1 MIAEKCSL
9 CERPLV
15 PDSLYCNFH
24 KMASI
29 EIKSRFSE
37 WNIAFGNISWERYL
51 ETIIGLKE
59 IGVWASEVARF
70 DLLHFRQASASNQS
84 FKDTGQ
90 MFHGN

>member
-9 CERPLV
+9 CERPPV
-15 PDSLYCNFH
+15 PDSSYCNFH
-24 KMASI
+24 RMAFT

-59 IGVWASEVARF
+59 TGDWAKQVATLELQLSSSGR
-70 DLLHFRQASASNQS
+70 R
-84 FKDTGQ
+84 
-90 MFHGN
+90 

>member
-15 PDSLYCNFH
+15 PDSSYCNFH
-24 KMASI
+24 RMAFA
-29 EIKSRFSE
+29 EIKFGFSE

-59 IGVWASEVARF
+59 TGVWAAEVARIE
-70 DLLHFRQASASNQS
+70 LRHLEQGLISSQPS
-84 FKDTGQ
+84 EDTGSKSN
-90 MFHGN
+90 GD

>member
-15 PDSLYCNFH
+15 PDSSYCNFH

-29 EIKSRFSE
+29 EIKSGFSE

-59 IGVWASEVARF
+59 TGDWAKQVATLELQLSLSGR
-70 DLLHFRQASASNQS
+70 H
-84 FKDTGQ
+84 
-90 MFHGN
+90 